1 VIMPHWSKQSISTA
15 GALRWFI
22 AFFSASIPSHVIST
36 MRSKLSMGLSKNFA
50 SPRRPSISRRPS
62 ACAKITGRSP
72 TAEAGT
78 QLPKACSG
86 ETRQRNP
93 HSATFHTV

>member
-62 ACAKITGRSP
+62 ACAKITGRSA

-86 ETRQRNP
+86 AEESSQCDFP
-93 HSATFHTV
+93 HGLI